1 MDMNTIEQVVPTADP
16 AQWRDGDAWL
26 AGGTVLYSYGSSTL
40 KRLLSLHDAGWE
52 PVTVHED
59 GLELAATCTV
69 ARVYALPGELA
80 GRADWPGLALFR
92 PACDSFV
99 ASFKIWN
106 MSTLGGNLC
115 TSLPAGP
122 LISLTAGL
130 DGVALILSPD
140 GTSRRVPVAGFVTGD
155 ARNVL
160 APGELLRSVFL
171 PAKALRA
178 RVAFRRLSLSKLGRS
193 GVLLIGRLDEDGT
206 FVLTITASTKRPVQ
220 LRYEGA
226 AESPG
231 LPDAAALTR
240 DLETAVPEALW
251 HDDIHGLPAWRRDM
265 TLRLARE
272 VLAELGGEPLAD
284 GAGAVVSGDFWP
296 PAPLAETVD
305 FPSDS
310 DLNTLS
316 QRKPTVSADGRVAEG
331 AGAVVINGAPATTEP
346 RAGQCLRTFLREQGN
361 TGVKKGCDGGDC
373 GACTVH
379 VDGKPVH
386 SCLYPA
392 ALAGGH
398 EVTTIEGLAATCS
411 HGHGDHD
418 ADALHP
424 MQRQFLETQGFQC
437 GFCTAGM
444 IMTSATFSEE
454 QKQDLP
460 RNLKGNLCR
469 CTGYRA
475 IEDAIRGDAEGEN
488 RGHSGGMGDNVP
500 APAGPGVV
508 TGQVKYTLDT
518 DPADFPGLLHMKLL
532 RSPHAH
538 ARIVS
543 IDASAALAVPGVVRV
558 FTHEDVPDLLYSTA
572 QHELVEDDPDDMRML
587 DTVVRFVGQRV
598 AAVVAD
604 SVQAAEAGV
613 RALEVEYEVLPAVF
627 TPEEAILPGA
637 PTVHGEKD
645 GAVARISR
653 PQDNVLAELH
663 SELGDVDAAF
673 ATADVVHEKEYRTHR
688 VQHVALETHCSIA
701 WVEDGVLTL
710 RSSTQVPFLAQRT
723 LARIFGRPRDSVR
736 VLTGRVGGGF
746 GGKQEVITEDL
757 AALAAL
763 ELGVPVQLE
772 FTRSEQFTATTTRH
786 PFHIRLKA
794 AASRDGTLTALQLN
808 VLTNTGAYG
817 NHGPGVM
824 FHGCGE
830 SVAVYNCANKR
841 LDAQAVYTHTLPSG
855 AFRGYGLSQMIFA
868 VESAMDELAH
878 GIGMNPWEF
887 RRKNMVR
894 KGDPM
899 LSSHSEPEEDVLYG
913 SYGLDQCVQLAE
925 DALRRGA
932 EREASFGAELGE
944 EWLVGEGSA
953 LSMIDTVPPRGH
965 FSHSR
970 VSLGADGRYL
980 VEFGTAEFGN
990 GTTTVHTQLAAEA
1003 LGTSTD
1009 AVDYRQADTAN
1020 TRHDTGAFGSTGTVV
1035 AGKATLAAAAELADR
1050 LRTLGAELLDVPV
1063 GDCVLRPDGVA
1074 HPGGTVSLVRLHA
1087 AAVERGLSLV
1097 ADGEWGG
1104 TPRSVAFN
1112 VHGFRVAVS
1121 RVTGEIRIL
1130 QSVQAADAGK
1140 VVNPRQCRGQVEG
1153 GIAQALGAA
1162 LYEAVRIDDSG
1173 RVYTDVLR
1181 QYHIPTF
1188 ADTPRSEVYFAETED
1203 STGPLGA
1210 KSMSESP
1217 FNPVAP
1223 ALANAI
1229 RQATGV
1235 RFSTLP
1241 LTQDAVYLGLKEAG
1255 LTLV

>member
-52 PVTVHED
+52 PVTVHKD

-69 ARVYALPGELA
+69 ARVYALSGELA

-140 GTSRRVPVAGFVTGD
+140 GTSRRVPVAYFVTGD

-226 AESPG
+226 AGSPR
-231 LPDAAALTR
+231 LPDASVLSR
-240 DLETAVPEALW
+240 DIETAIPDALW

-272 VLAELGGEPLAD
+272 ILAELGGAATAGGRD
-284 GAGAVVSGDFWP
+284 GVVVSGDFWP
-296 PAPLAETVD
+296 PVAPKEASAELAAIGLDALATD
-305 FPSDS
+305 
-310 DLNTLS
+310 
-316 QRKPTVSADGRVAEG
+316 PTRDAI
-331 AGAVVINGAPATTEP
+331 VINGAPATAEP

-418 ADALHP
+418 ADAPGDADALHP

-475 IEDAIRGDAEGEN
+475 IEDAIRGDADGEN

-508 TGQVKYTLDT
+508 TGAVRYTLDT

-645 GAVARISR
+645 GVVARISR

-701 WVEDGVLTL
+701 WVEDGVLTV

-794 AASRDGTLTALQLN
+794 AARRDGTLTALQLD

-878 GIGMNPWEF
+878 GIGMDPWEF

-932 EREASFGAELGE
+932 EREASFGTELGE

-1035 AGKATLAAAAELADR
+1035 AGKATLAAATELADR
-1050 LRTLGAELLDVPV
+1050 LRALGADLLGAPV
-1063 GDCVLRPDGVA
+1063 EDCVLGPDGVA
-1074 HPGGTVSLVRLHA
+1074 HPGGTVSLERLHA
-1087 AAVERGLSLV
+1087 AGVERGLSLV

-1162 LYEAVRIDDSG
+1162 LYEAVRIDDTG
-1173 RVYTDVLR
+1173 RVYTDILR

-1255 LTLV
+1255 LTLA

>member
-1 MDMNTIEQVVPTADP
+1 M
-16 AQWRDGDAWL
+16 
-26 AGGTVLYSYGSSTL
+26 
-40 KRLLSLHDAGWE
+40 
-52 PVTVHED
+52 
-59 GLELAATCTV
+59 
-69 ARVYALPGELA
+69 
-80 GRADWPGLALFR
+80 
-92 PACDSFV
+92 
-99 ASFKIWN
+99 
-106 MSTLGGNLC
+106 
-115 TSLPAGP
+115 
-122 LISLTAGL
+122 
-130 DGVALILSPD
+130 
-140 GTSRRVPVAGFVTGD
+140 
-155 ARNVL
+155 
-160 APGELLRSVFL
+160 
-171 PAKALRA
+171 
-178 RVAFRRLSLSKLGRS
+178 
-193 GVLLIGRLDEDGT
+193 
-206 FVLTITASTKRPVQ
+206 
-220 LRYEGA
+220 
-226 AESPG
+226 
-231 LPDAAALTR
+231 
-240 DLETAVPEALW
+240 
-251 HDDIHGLPAWRRDM
+251 
-265 TLRLARE
+265 
-272 VLAELGGEPLAD
+272 
-284 GAGAVVSGDFWP
+284 
-296 PAPLAETVD
+296 
-305 FPSDS
+305 
-310 DLNTLS
+310 
-316 QRKPTVSADGRVAEG
+316 
-331 AGAVVINGAPATTEP
+331 NGAPATAEP

-418 ADALHP
+418 AAPGEAGALHP

-475 IEDAIRGDAEGEN
+475 IEDAIRGDADGEN

-673 ATADVVHEKEYRTHR
+673 ATADVVHEQEYRTHR

-701 WVEDGVLTL
+701 WVEDGVLTV

-723 LARIFGRPRDSVR
+723 LARIFDRPRDSVR

-757 AALAAL
+757 AALATL

-794 AASRDGTLTALQLN
+794 AARRDGTLTALQLK

-878 GIGMNPWEF
+878 GIGMDPWEF

-970 VSLGADGRYL
+970 VSLGAGGRYF

-1035 AGKATLAAAAELADR
+1035 AGKATLAAATELAGR
-1050 LRTLGAELLDVPV
+1050 LRTLGADLLGVPV
-1063 GDCVLRPDGVA
+1063 EDCVLGPDGVA
-1074 HPGGTVSLVRLHA
+1074 HPGGTVSLERLHA

-1173 RVYTDVLR
+1173 RVYTDILR